1 MSLPSTDHA
10 LHGFAVIRR
19 HPDALALWG
28 LYFLTMVV
36 FASWLT
42 ASLAPGGG
50 PDEAAVGLIQRGLTT
65 WTGQLL
71 AAAVLFLANVV
82 LSCAV
87 YRAILRRD
95 EPGFLFLKLGADEIR
110 VLVVQAVLWLLT
122 LLVQLAFAYMGM
134 LTALAAALAGG
145 RALKPE
151 AAMAVGLAAPVL
163 IVGVF
168 ALYIWAS
175 VRLSL
180 TLPMTFAERKI
191 GFAAAWRLSQRH
203 VWAMFFTYLLATIAA
218 VVFVLLVMTAYALAA
233 SALGDADAFRA
244 VFKAGSQ
251 VRLLVGDYTPTLL
264 GWALMSIGL
273 HVATLA
279 VTLAPSA
286 EIYRELSGYKA
297 P

>member
-28 LYFLTMVV
+28 LYFLTVVV

-42 ASLAPGGG
+42 ASLAPGAG
-50 PDEAAVGLIQRGLTT
+50 PDEAAMGLIQRGLSS
-65 WTGQLL
+65 WSGKLL
-71 AAAVLFLANVV
+71 VALVLFVGNVV

-87 YRAILRRD
+87 FRAILRRD

-110 VLVVQAVLWLLT
+110 VLVVQAMLWFLT
-122 LLVQLAFAYMGM
+122 LLVQLAFAYLGM
-134 LTALAAALAGG
+134 VVVFAVALAGG
-145 RALKPE
+145 RALKSE
-151 AAMAVGLAAPVL
+151 AAMAIGLAAPML

-168 ALYIWAS
+168 ALYVWAS

-180 TLPMTFAERKI
+180 AMPMTFAERRI
-191 GFAAAWRLSQRH
+191 SVAAAWRLSRRH

-218 VVFVLLVMTAYALAA
+218 VVLILVVMVVYAFCA
-233 SALGDADAFRA
+233 SALGDANAFTD
-244 VFKAGSQ
+244 VFKAGARL
-251 VRLLVGDYTPTLL
+251 RLLVGDYTPTLL
-264 GWALMSIGL
+264 GWALISIAL
-273 HVATLA
+273 HVTVSA
-279 VTLAPSA
+279 VALAPAA